1 MAAVTALMPAP
12 LTTSSAQS
20 GQAWVDSPTSSER
33 WRIHALIGSPV
44 TTSSNEIPAPTAAPP
59 SSGRASTRSKQAA
72 RRTPDQ
78 HTERADSDAEPGEPE
93 NPLHAAKILG
103 PFELKCREVLF

>member
-33 WRIHALIGSPV
+33 WRIQALIGSPV
-44 TTSSNEIPAPTAAPP
+44 TTSRQRDPRSH
-59 SSGRASTRSKQAA
+59 GGASQQRPRLEPVEDAA

-78 HTERADSDAEPGEPE
+78 HTERADSDCEPGDPE